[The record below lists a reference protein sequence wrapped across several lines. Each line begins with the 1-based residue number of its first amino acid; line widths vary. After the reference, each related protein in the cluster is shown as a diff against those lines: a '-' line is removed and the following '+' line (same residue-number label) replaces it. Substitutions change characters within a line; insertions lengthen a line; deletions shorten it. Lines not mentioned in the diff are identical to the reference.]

1 MKRYLAILVVLG
13 ASGLAFAQPLPHDSG
28 FGWGPMHRAGWLF
41 DAPYAKAEAAAIKSE
56 LGSKP
61 LGELSLDQLTP
72 YWNRMEVAA
81 EKDRYLASTT
91 FMSLGMPGAGQ
102 FRSGDALAGAGF
114 LSLHLGV
121 IAGTLTGFYFLLP
134 ADLRFDRM
142 DYLHN
147 SMASIGDTWRSHSI
161 ADFLPSMGIAVA
173 GAIVDAGV
181 RVWSAR
187 SAYEDAKS
195 AIDTGKVH
203 FEPIAVPGFLGMGMR
218 F

>member
-1 MKRYLAILVVLG
+1 MKRFLAIAVVLG
-13 ASGLAFAQPLPHDSG
+13 ASTLAFAQSVPRGAD
-28 FGWGPMHRAGWLF
+28 FGWGPMRWAGGLF
-41 DAPYAKAEAAAIKSE
+41 GAPYAKAEAAAIKSE

-72 YWNRMEVAA
+72 YWNRMEVAV

-102 FRSGDALAGAGF
+102 FRNGDALAGAGF
-114 LSLHLGV
+114 LGLHLGV

-161 ADFLPSMGIAVA
+161 ADFLPSMGIMVA
-173 GAIVDAGV
+173 GALVDAGV

-187 SAYEDAKS
+187 SAYEGAKS

-203 FEPIAVPGFLGMGMR
+203 FEPIATPAFLGMGLR